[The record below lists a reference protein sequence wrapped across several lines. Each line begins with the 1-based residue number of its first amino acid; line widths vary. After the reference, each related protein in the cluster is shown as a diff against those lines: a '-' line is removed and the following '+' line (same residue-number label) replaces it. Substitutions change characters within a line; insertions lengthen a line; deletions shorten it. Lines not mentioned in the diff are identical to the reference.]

1 MARDDDAVHD
11 PRHEHEGFPVVHV
24 SEITEGETQSRW
36 LIEGLWGS
44 GAVGFLAGH
53 PKACKSWAG
62 LDMAVSVAS
71 ATPCLG
77 KFPVMEPGRAL
88 IYLAEDSLAAVRTR
102 VETIARHRG
111 LGLGNLDLQVITT
124 PELRLDLID
133 QRARLEATV
142 RSLRPRLMLLDPLV
156 RLHRLDEN
164 RAGDV
169 SGLLSHLRAI
179 QRSFDVAVILVHH
192 TRKNE
197 VATGP
202 AGQGLRGSG
211 DLWAWS
217 DSSLFLRRVK
227 GRLRL
232 SMEHRAAAAPDP
244 IWLRLMDSDEERIH
258 LEVVTGEVEEEEKHS
273 LAEAVLEVL
282 GREATLTRSEL
293 RDRLRVQN
301 ARLGDLLMHLEREGR
316 VIRGAKGWSL
326 AESDA
331 GRPPSGGQENPLAGW
346 PHLKESG

>member
-1 MARDDDAVHD
+1 MNPREDDPL
-11 PRHEHEGFPVVHV
+11 PRSGHEGFPAVHV
-24 SEITEGETQSRW
+24 SEIAEEETQARW

-44 GAVGFLAGH
+44 RAVGFLAGH

-77 KFPVMEPGRAL
+77 RFPVLEPGRAL

-102 VETIARHRG
+102 VEAIARYRG
-111 LGLGNLDLQVITT
+111 LGLRSLDLQVITT

-133 QRARLEATV
+133 QRERLEVTV
-142 RSLRPRLMLLDPLV
+142 RSLRPRLLLLDPLV

-169 SGLLSHLRAI
+169 SGLLSHLRAM
-179 QRSFDVAVILVHH
+179 QRSFEVAVIIVHH

-217 DSSLFLRRVK
+217 DSSLFLRRTK

-244 IWLRLMDSDEERIH
+244 IWLRLVDSDEKNLH
-258 LEVVTGEVEEEEKHS
+258 LEVISGEVQDEERQS
-273 LAEAVLEVL
+273 LAEAIVAALSEGAVLS
-282 GREATLTRSEL
+282 RTEL
-293 RDRLRVQN
+293 RDKLRVQN
-301 ARLGDLLMHLEREGR
+301 IRLGEMLLELE
-316 VIRGAKGWSL
+316 K
-326 AESDA
+326 A
-331 GRPPSGGQENPLAGW
+331 GRIGRRSNGWCLLDAQGNGGCDSSDGDLSHDPR
-346 PHLKESG
+346 

>member
-1 MARDDDAVHD
+1 MTARTDGPTPD
-11 PRHEHEGFPVVHV
+11 EGFPVVHV
-24 SEITEGETQSRW
+24 SEIAEEETQSRW
-36 LIEGLWGS
+36 LIESLWGS
-44 GAVGFLAGH
+44 RAVGFLAGH

-77 KFPVMEPGRAL
+77 KFPVLEPGRAL
-88 IYLAEDSLAAVRTR
+88 IYLAEDSLADVRTR
-102 VETIARHRG
+102 VEAIARHRDLA
-111 LGLGNLDLQVITT
+111 LGSLDLQVITT
-124 PELRLDLID
+124 PELRLDMVD

-142 RSLRPRLMLLDPLV
+142 RSLRPRLLLLDPLV

-164 RAGDV
+164 RAADV
-169 SGLLSHLRAI
+169 SGLLSHLRAL

-244 IWLRLMDSDEERIH
+244 IWLRLVDSDENKLH
-258 LEVVTGEVEEEEKHS
+258 LEVVSGEVQDEEKRS
-273 LAEAVLEVL
+273 LADAIVEAL
-282 GREATLTRSEL
+282 REGATLSRTEL
-293 RDRLRVQN
+293 RDKLRVQN
-301 ARLGDLLMHLEREGR
+301 IRLGEMLLELEKDGLIVRRSHGWCLLDA
-316 VIRGAKGWSL
+316 RGKNGCAAS
-326 AESDA
+326 A
-331 GRPPSGGQENPLAGW
+331 GGLRHDPR
-346 PHLKESG
+346 

>member
-1 MARDDDAVHD
+1 MTAREDDHLRRSGHD
-11 PRHEHEGFPVVHV
+11 GFPVVHV
-24 SEITEGETQSRW
+24 SEIAEEETQSRW
-36 LIEGLWGS
+36 LIESLWGS

-77 KFPVMEPGRAL
+77 KFPVLEPGRAL

-102 VETIARHRG
+102 VETIALHRG
-111 LGLGNLDLQVITT
+111 LGLGSLDLQVITT

-142 RSLRPRLMLLDPLV
+142 QSLRPRLLLLDPLV

-217 DSSLFLRRVK
+217 DSSLFLRRIK

-244 IWLRLMDSDEERIH
+244 IWLRLIDSDEKKLH
-258 LEVVTGEVEEEEKHS
+258 LEVVSGEVQDEEKRS
-273 LAEAVLEVL
+273 LAEAIVEAL
-282 GREATLTRSEL
+282 REGATLSRTEL
-293 RDRLRVQN
+293 REKLRVQN
-301 ARLGDLLMHLEREGR
+301 IRLGEMLLDLEREGR
-316 VIRGAKGWSL
+316 IARRSNGWCLFDARGNNGCA
-326 AESDA
+326 A
-331 GRPPSGGQENPLAGW
+331 GDGGLRHDPR
-346 PHLKESG
+346 